1 MYFIVSVNGKSQD
14 RQVENLRSW

>member
-1 MYFIVSVNGKSQD
+1 MSVNGKSQD